1 MNNFYVNPNPFG
13 ENVNP
18 FNKKP
23 DAGGKSFNEL
33 MHDSHDYVNCIVENR
48 FRNNIFDD
56 SVVSEAVA
64 STMFAKVI
72 PACIYLVCTGN
83 RFYGL
88 SPIKN
93 SKGYFSHFNRH
104 DIGNLIPNIDQTTYA
119 SNGYEFKF
127 CNFSVVDGQATLFVV
142 FCEVES
148 GKYHY
153 VYFNEDSYD
162 GIYGFNEMKSVV
174 VDQLVADCDSVF
186 SKFESIRSLESVTI
200 AMTDYGFWD
209 IEPNKTNYITY
220 SYRGGKSHEYVDV
233 PDFNDRTSKLI
244 KPTIQVAPTDKIVEY
259 DKIWELSK
267 KQSGSWVKDTAN
279 GTHYKCIYANNI
291 LPDTNPE
298 SPNNANYPVYVKNI
312 VGTGGKTQSF
322 VGGNVNFAVYDSV
335 KQDGVWEPAQILA
348 CMNLGQFSSLVFSMS
363 NVVSPF
369 IKWLY
374 DKVVYHTPAEYGE
387 YYLYNNHDSMVNS
400 LNQHVTD
407 VPFTQLK
414 YQVIDGDGL
423 IRNDGKF
430 SSIRKLVES
439 VSSSSQSMLYRYC
452 DVLNGLVNSAKTLDW
467 LILGS
472 NDALTEKMGVDFSNK
487 IYGTK
492 KEAFV
497 KDVVDKLIVA
507 YPLLG
512 YFRKYLE
519 QHLLHDFENCPSDWF
534 VETDSY
540 ASEYAKV
547 IQSVQDFIRQR
558 VITAMCLGE
567 YRNSGADTNERF
579 PRIDSYI
586 YQNNRVVKKYEIQDI
601 MSQSNTKKEVVQDVS
616 SMPFFKKYNSYEEMS
631 SALED
636 TLFTSTMFK
645 MESGQ

>member
-23 DAGGKSFNEL
+23 DAGGQSFNEQL
-33 MHDSHDYVNCIVENR
+33 KDSHDCINCIVENR

-83 RFYGL
+83 RFCGL
-88 SPIKN
+88 VPIKN
-93 SKGYFSHFNRH
+93 GDGDFSHFVKR
-104 DIGNLIPNIDQTTYA
+104 DIGSMIPNIDQTTYIN
-119 SNGYEFKF
+119 NGYQFKF

-233 PDFNDRTSKLI
+233 PDFNGRTSKLV
-244 KPTIQVAPTDKIVEY
+244 KPTIKVAPTDKIVEY

-267 KQSGSWVKDTAN
+267 NRSGSWVKDTVN

-348 CMNLGQFSSLVFSMS
+348 GMNLGQFSSLIFSMS

-387 YYLYNNHDSMVNS
+387 YYLYNNHSLMASS

-414 YQVIDGDGL
+414 YQIIDGDGL

-430 SSIRKLVES
+430 SSIPELVASAGNED
-439 VSSSSQSMLYRYC
+439 QSMLYRYC
-452 DVLNGLVNSAKTLDW
+452 NVLSGLVNNPKTIDW
-467 LILGS
+467 LINGGLNS
-472 NDALTEKMGVDFSNK
+472 LKEKMRGDFVSN
-487 IYGTK
+487 IYKTK
-492 KEAFV
+492 RDVFV
-497 KDVVDKLIVA
+497 KDVVDKLISA
-507 YPLLG
+507 YQPLG

-519 QHLLHDFENCPSDWF
+519 QHLLQDFYNCPSGGI
-534 VETDSY
+534 VNTYE
-540 ASEYAKV
+540 SEYAKV

-567 YRNSGADTNERF
+567 YRNSGENTNERF

-636 TLFTSTMFK
+636 TLSTSAMFK